1 MVLLWFNFIWSTSST
16 QGTAPALLACQ
27 IQSKT
32 SRRTIITTETSDP
45 TVWFLYD
52 FWHLHQLRIWRAW
65 WRYKKKKKNSLA
77 LLCYL
82 NHFVPCKS
90 IKQGH
95 CCIRFCRACMRDGTN
110 LYSNDS
116 SCRSWLMWFF
126 WTPQEVAQQCGLCLS
141 ENSDPRSSR
150 KWPFSLWDRKR
161 ARERN
166 REKWHSLHLY
176 AGAPLL
182 SSSERMS
189 IIATA
194 VTPTELWCIYSTTLI
209 RCWLYVTMIN
219 TFILAFTFSLLFEES
234 FASPSDVIF
243 FVFFFRSPLGRAEG
257 EGHLQ
262 RYQLCLP
269 LRSRRAEDSGKCAAP
284 VTSQHNGLVFKT
296 HCAY

>member
-1 MVLLWFNFIWSTSST
+1 M
-16 QGTAPALLACQ
+16 
-27 IQSKT
+27 
-32 SRRTIITTETSDP
+32 
-45 TVWFLYD
+45 
-52 FWHLHQLRIWRAW
+52 
-65 WRYKKKKKNSLA
+65 A